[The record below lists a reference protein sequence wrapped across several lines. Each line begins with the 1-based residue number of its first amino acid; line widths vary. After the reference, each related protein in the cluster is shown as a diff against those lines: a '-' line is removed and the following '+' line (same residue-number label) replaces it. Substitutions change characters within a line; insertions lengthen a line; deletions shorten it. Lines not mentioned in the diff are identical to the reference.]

1 MNFNQNINCF
11 LGKLLPGMQIG
22 KRAKFSLEHITNPVT
37 FALHIAK

>member
-11 LGKLLPGMQIG
+11 SGKLLSEMPTGRG
-22 KRAKFSLEHITNPVT
+22 FNFSLEHITNPVT